1 MNTIFPV
8 NLIFIFDSDSELPLI
23 FNKIQNFSKIEIQNF
38 KNVLIMYFK
47 PILNWDFFIL
57 NTQKLNS
64 NKFLNHNYDL
74 KNIYNLKNLKI
85 KVKNNLPS
93 LHLFLISKEKWR
105 LKKNKYKII
114 SHQTKDKQIRKYKNV
129 ECNQFSFN
137 SSYYSISK
145 NLCWENPA
153 KKAHFV
159 YYMTALPEK
168 KDLMIYSYSSYLKK
182 YDEERQELPLIGAK
196 IVDSLLI
203 KLSKSINLKLLERQ
217 VRINIFEINDG
228 LSSTD
233 TFKKLKLLRRLKLI
247 RCFRF
252 TQNHPEWMILS
263 ILPVLPPALRPII
276 QLDDTQIAISDLN
289 KLYQKVI
296 FRNNRIQKLNIGHY
310 SNSSEEVQYAQRL
323 LQESVDSLIE
333 NGKGGF
339 IPSSGLNGRPLKSLS
354 DILKGKKGRFRQ
366 NLLGKRV
373 DYSGRSV
380 IVVGPYLKVYECG
393 IPKEMAIE
401 LFQPFIIQRLL
412 FYKKART
419 ILGAKKLIQ
428 QNKSII
434 YDIINEIFR
443 NHPVLLNRAPTLH
456 RLSIQSFKPILVE
469 GRAIVLHPLVCSAF
483 NADFDGD
490 QMAVHIPLSYEAR
503 AEAWRLLWSQNNL
516 LSPATGSPILTPTQ
530 DMVLGWYYLTSM
542 DLKNFY
548 IKLFEDINPKIQFKK
563 IKEIFQIQKVKNFY
577 RFKIFKKNDQIL
589 YFYNQN
595 KILSHTPIWVYWI
608 DHFEIDKKTNPTLEL
623 RFYTSG
629 NLLTF
634 SYQFQFLT
642 NWFGFKI
649 SQFILTTPGRVL
661 VNNLI
666 KEK

>member
-1 MNTIFPV
+1 MNTIFPI
-8 NLIFIFDSDSELPLI
+8 NLIFIFDSNLEFPLI
-23 FNKIQNFSKIEIQNF
+23 FDKIQNFSKIEIKKF
-38 KNVLIMYFK
+38 KNILIRYFK
-47 PILNWDFFIL
+47 PILNWEFFIL
-57 NTQKLNS
+57 NTQKLNF
-64 NKFLNHNYDL
+64 NKVKNQNYNL
-74 KNIYNLKNLKI
+74 KNLKNLKI
-85 KVKNNLPS
+85 KVNNHLSS
-93 LHLFLISKEKWR
+93 LHFFLISKDKWR

-114 SHQTKDKQIRKYKNV
+114 SHQTKDKQIRTRKNV
-129 ECNQFSFN
+129 KCDQLSFN

-153 KKAHFV
+153 KKGHFV

-168 KDLMIYSYSSYLKK
+168 KDLMIYSYSSHLEK
-182 YDEERQELPLIGAK
+182 YDEDKQEELPLIGAK
-196 IVDSLLI
+196 IIDSLLI
-203 KLSKSINLKLLERQ
+203 KLSKSINLQLLERQ
-217 VRINIFEINDG
+217 IRINRFEINDN
-228 LSSTD
+228 LSSND
-233 TFKKLKLLRRLKLI
+233 KFNKIKLLRRLKLI

-252 TQNHPEWMILS
+252 TANNPEWMILS
-263 ILPVLPPALRPII
+263 LLPVLPPALRPII
-276 QLDDTQIAISDLN
+276 QLDENQIAISDLN

-339 IPSSGLNGRPLKSLS
+339 APSSGLNGRPLKSLS

-428 QNKSII
+428 KNKPII
-434 YDIINEIFR
+434 YDIINEIFK
-443 NHPVLLNRAPTLH
+443 NHPIFLNRAPTLH
-456 RLSIQSFKPILVE
+456 RLSIQSFKPVLVE

-503 AEAWRLLWSQNNL
+503 AEAWRLFWSQNNL

-548 IKLFEDINPKIQFKK
+548 IQLFENINPKIQLKK
-563 IKEIFQIQKVKNFY
+563 IKRIFQIQKVKNFY
-577 RFKIFKKNDQIL
+577 RFKTFNKNDQIL
-589 YFYNQN
+589 SFYNQN
-595 KILSHTPIWVYWI
+595 KILSHTPIWIYWI
-608 DHFEIDKKTNPTLEL
+608 DNFEIDKKNNPTLEL

-629 NLLTF
+629 HLLTF
-634 SYQFQFLT
+634 SYQFQFL
-642 NWFGFKI
+642 NDWFGFKI

-661 VNNLI
+661 VNSLI
-666 KEK
+666 EEK

>member
-1 MNTIFPV
+1 MNTIFPI
-8 NLIFIFDSDSELPLI
+8 NLIFIFDSNLESPLI
-23 FNKIQNFSKIEIQNF
+23 FDKIQNFSKIEIKKF
-38 KNVLIMYFK
+38 KNILIRYFK
-47 PILNWDFFIL
+47 PILNWEFFIL
-57 NTQKLNS
+57 NTQKLNF
-64 NKFLNHNYDL
+64 NKV
-74 KNIYNLKNLKI
+74 KNQNYNLKNLYNLKI
-85 KVKNNLPS
+85 KVNNHLSS
-93 LHLFLISKEKWR
+93 LHFFLISKDKWR

-114 SHQTKDKQIRKYKNV
+114 SHQTKDKQIRTRKNV
-129 ECNQFSFN
+129 KCDQLSFN

-153 KKAHFV
+153 KKGHFV

-168 KDLMIYSYSSYLKK
+168 KDLMIYSYSSHLEK
-182 YDEERQELPLIGAK
+182 YDEDKQELPLIGAK
-196 IVDSLLI
+196 IIDSLLI
-203 KLSKSINLKLLERQ
+203 KLSKSINLQLLERQ
-217 VRINIFEINDG
+217 IRINRFEINDN
-228 LSSTD
+228 LSSND
-233 TFKKLKLLRRLKLI
+233 KFNKIKLLRRLKLI

-252 TQNHPEWMILS
+252 TANNPEWMILS
-263 ILPVLPPALRPII
+263 LLPVLPPALRPII
-276 QLDDTQIAISDLN
+276 QLDENQIAISDLN

-339 IPSSGLNGRPLKSLS
+339 APSSGLNGRPLKSLS

-428 QNKSII
+428 KNKPII
-434 YDIINEIFR
+434 YDIINEIFK
-443 NHPVLLNRAPTLH
+443 NHPIFLNRAPTLH
-456 RLSIQSFKPILVE
+456 RLSIQSFKPVLVE

-503 AEAWRLLWSQNNL
+503 AEAWRLFWSQNNL

-548 IKLFEDINPKIQFKK
+548 IQLFENINPKIQLKK
-563 IKEIFQIQKVKNFY
+563 IKRIFQIQKVKNFY
-577 RFKIFKKNDQIL
+577 RFKTFNKNDQIL
-589 YFYNQN
+589 SFYNQN
-595 KILSHTPIWVYWI
+595 KILSHTPIWIYWI
-608 DHFEIDKKTNPTLEL
+608 DNFEIDKKNNPTLEL

-629 NLLTF
+629 HLLTF
-634 SYQFQFLT
+634 SYQFQFL
-642 NWFGFKI
+642 NDWFGFKI
-649 SQFILTTPGRVL
+649 NQFILTIPGRVL
-661 VNNLI
+661 VNSLI
-666 KEK
+666 EEK

>member
-1 MNTIFPV
+1 MNTIFPI
-8 NLIFIFDSDSELPLI
+8 NLIFIFDSNLEFPLI
-23 FNKIQNFSKIEIQNF
+23 FDKIQNFSKIEIKKF
-38 KNVLIMYFK
+38 KNILIRYFK
-47 PILNWDFFIL
+47 PILNWEFFIL
-57 NTQKLNS
+57 NTQKLNF
-64 NKFLNHNYDL
+64 NKV
-74 KNIYNLKNLKI
+74 KNQNYNLKNLKI
-85 KVKNNLPS
+85 KVNNHLSS
-93 LHLFLISKEKWR
+93 LHFFLISKEKWK

-114 SHQTKDKQIRKYKNV
+114 SHQTKNKQIRTRKNIK
-129 ECNQFSFN
+129 CDQFSFN
-137 SSYYSISK
+137 SSYYSISN

-168 KDLMIYSYSSYLKK
+168 KDLMIYSYSSHLEK
-182 YDEERQELPLIGAK
+182 YDEDKQELPLIGAK
-196 IVDSLLI
+196 IIDSLLI
-203 KLSKSINLKLLERQ
+203 KLSKSINLQLLERQ
-217 VRINIFEINDG
+217 IRINRFEINDN
-228 LSSTD
+228 LSSND
-233 TFKKLKLLRRLKLI
+233 KFSKIKLLRRLKLI

-252 TQNHPEWMILS
+252 TANNPEWMILS
-263 ILPVLPPALRPII
+263 LLPVLPPALRPII
-276 QLDDTQIAISDLN
+276 QLDENQIAISDLN

-339 IPSSGLNGRPLKSLS
+339 APSSGLNGRPLKSLS

-428 QNKSII
+428 KNKPII
-434 YDIINEIFR
+434 YDIINEIFK
-443 NHPVLLNRAPTLH
+443 NHPIFLNRAPTLH
-456 RLSIQSFKPILVE
+456 RLNIQSFKPVLVE

-548 IKLFEDINPKIQFKK
+548 IQLFENINPKIQLKK
-563 IKEIFQIQKVKNFY
+563 IKKIFQIQKVKNFY
-577 RFKIFKKNDQIL
+577 RFKTFNKKDQIL
-589 YFYNQN
+589 SFYNQN
-595 KILSHTPIWVYWI
+595 KILSHTPIWIYWI
-608 DHFEIDKKTNPTLEL
+608 DNFEIDKKNNPTLEL
-623 RFYTSG
+623 RFYASG
-629 NLLTF
+629 HLLTF
-634 SYQFQFLT
+634 SYQFQFLSD
-642 NWFGFKI
+642 WFGFKI
-649 SQFILTTPGRVL
+649 NQFILTTPGRVL
-661 VNNLI
+661 VNSLI
-666 KEK
+666 EEK

>member
-1 MNTIFPV
+1 MNTIFPI
-8 NLIFIFDSDSELPLI
+8 NLIFIFDSNLEFPLI
-23 FNKIQNFSKIEIQNF
+23 FDKIQNFSKIEIKKF
-38 KNVLIMYFK
+38 KNILIRYFK
-47 PILNWDFFIL
+47 PILNWEFFIL
-57 NTQKLNS
+57 NTQKLNF
-64 NKFLNHNYDL
+64 NKV
-74 KNIYNLKNLKI
+74 KNQNYNLKNLKI
-85 KVKNNLPS
+85 KVNNHLSS
-93 LHLFLISKEKWR
+93 LHFFLISKEKWK

-114 SHQTKDKQIRKYKNV
+114 SHQTKNKQIRTRKNIK
-129 ECNQFSFN
+129 CDQFSFN
-137 SSYYSISK
+137 SSYYSISN

-168 KDLMIYSYSSYLKK
+168 KDLMIYSYSSHLEK
-182 YDEERQELPLIGAK
+182 YDEDKQELPLIGAK
-196 IVDSLLI
+196 IIDSLLI
-203 KLSKSINLKLLERQ
+203 KLSKSINLQLLERQ
-217 VRINIFEINDG
+217 IRINRFEINDN
-228 LSSTD
+228 LSSND
-233 TFKKLKLLRRLKLI
+233 KFSKIKLLRRLKLI

-252 TQNHPEWMILS
+252 TANNPEWMILS
-263 ILPVLPPALRPII
+263 LLPVLPPALRPII
-276 QLDDTQIAISDLN
+276 QLDENQIAISDLN

-339 IPSSGLNGRPLKSLS
+339 APSSGLNGRPLKSLS

-428 QNKSII
+428 KNKPII
-434 YDIINEIFR
+434 YDIINEIFK
-443 NHPVLLNRAPTLH
+443 NHPIFLNRAPTLH
-456 RLSIQSFKPILVE
+456 RLNIQSFKPVLVE

-548 IKLFEDINPKIQFKK
+548 IQLFENINPKIQLKK
-563 IKEIFQIQKVKNFY
+563 IKKIFQIQKVKNFY
-577 RFKIFKKNDQIL
+577 RFKTFNKNDQIL
-589 YFYNQN
+589 SFYNQN
-595 KILSHTPIWVYWI
+595 KILSHTPIWIYWI
-608 DHFEIDKKTNPTLEL
+608 DNFEIDKKNNPTLEL
-623 RFYTSG
+623 RFYASG
-629 NLLTF
+629 HLLTF
-634 SYQFQFLT
+634 SYQFQFLSD
-642 NWFGFKI
+642 WFGFKI
-649 SQFILTTPGRVL
+649 NQFILTTPGRVL
-661 VNNLI
+661 VNSLI
-666 KEK
+666 EEK

>member
-1 MNTIFPV
+1 MLNTIFPI
-8 NLIFIFDSDSELPLI
+8 NLIFIFDSDLNFPLI
-23 FNKIQNFSKIEIQNF
+23 FDKIQNFSKIEIKKF
-38 KNVLIMYFK
+38 KNILIRYFK
-47 PILNWDFFIL
+47 PILNWEFFIS
-57 NTQKLNS
+57 NTQKLNFKKVK
-64 NKFLNHNYDL
+64 NQNYNL
-74 KNIYNLKNLKI
+74 KNIYNLKI
-85 KVKNNLPS
+85 KVKNNLSS
-93 LHLFLISKEKWR
+93 LHFFLISKENWR

-114 SHQTKDKQIRKYKNV
+114 SHQTKDKQIRKRKNV
-129 ECNQFSFN
+129 KCYQFSFN

-145 NLCWENPA
+145 NLCWENPS

-168 KDLMIYSYSSYLKK
+168 KDLMIYSYSSSLEK
-182 YDEERQELPLIGAK
+182 YDDDRQELPLIGAK
-196 IVDSLLI
+196 IIDSLLI
-203 KLSKSINLKLLERQ
+203 KLSKSINLQLLERQ
-217 VRINIFEINDG
+217 IRINIFEINDG
-228 LSSTD
+228 LSSND
-233 TFKKLKLLRRLKLI
+233 KFSKIKLLRRLKLI

-252 TQNHPEWMILS
+252 TANNPEWMILS
-263 ILPVLPPALRPII
+263 LLPVLPPALRPII
-276 QLDDTQIAISDLN
+276 QLDENQIAISDLN

-296 FRNNRIQKLNIGHY
+296 FRNNRIQKLNIGYY

-339 IPSSGLNGRPLKSLS
+339 APSSGLNGRPLKSLS

-428 QNKSII
+428 KNKPII
-434 YDIINEIFR
+434 YEIINEIFK
-443 NHPVLLNRAPTLH
+443 NHPIFLNRAPTLH
-456 RLSIQSFKPILVE
+456 RLSIQSFKPVLVE

-563 IKEIFQIQKVKNFY
+563 IKSIFQIQKVKNFY
-577 RFKIFKKNDQIL
+577 RFKTFNKNDQIL
-589 YFYNQN
+589 SFYNQN
-595 KILSHTPIWVYWI
+595 KILSHTPIWIYWI
-608 DHFEIDKKTNPTLEL
+608 DNFEIDKKNNPTLEL
-623 RFYTSG
+623 RFYPSG
-629 NLLTF
+629 HLLTF
-634 SYQFQFLT
+634 SYQFQFL
-642 NWFGFKI
+642 NDWFGFKT

-661 VNNLI
+661 LNSLI

>member
-1 MNTIFPV
+1 MNTIFPI
-8 NLIFIFDSDSELPLI
+8 NLIFIFDSNLEFPLI
-23 FNKIQNFSKIEIQNF
+23 FDKIQNFSKIEIKKF
-38 KNVLIMYFK
+38 KNILIRYFK
-47 PILNWDFFIL
+47 PILNWEFFIL
-57 NTQKLNS
+57 NTQKLNF
-64 NKFLNHNYDL
+64 NKVKNQKDNL
-74 KNIYNLKNLKI
+74 KNLYNLKNLKI
-85 KVKNNLPS
+85 KVKNNLSS
-93 LHLFLISKEKWR
+93 LHFFLISKEKWR

-114 SHQTKDKQIRKYKNV
+114 NHQTKDKQKKV
-129 ECNQFSFN
+129 KCDQFSFN

-153 KKAHFV
+153 RKAHFV

-168 KDLMIYSYSSYLKK
+168 KDLMIYSYSSHLEK
-182 YDEERQELPLIGAK
+182 YDEDKQELPLIGAK
-196 IVDSLLI
+196 IIDSLLI
-203 KLSKSINLKLLERQ
+203 RLSKSINLQLLERQ
-217 VRINIFEINDG
+217 IRINRFEMNDS
-228 LSSTD
+228 LSSND
-233 TFKKLKLLRRLKLI
+233 KFNKIKLLRRLKLI

-252 TQNHPEWMILS
+252 TANNPEWMILS
-263 ILPVLPPALRPII
+263 LLPVLPPALRPII
-276 QLDDTQIAISDLN
+276 QLDENQIAISDLN

-339 IPSSGLNGRPLKSLS
+339 APSSGLNGRPLKSLS

-428 QNKSII
+428 KNKPII
-434 YDIINEIFR
+434 YDMINEIFK
-443 NHPVLLNRAPTLH
+443 NHPIFLNRAPTLH
-456 RLSIQSFKPILVE
+456 RLSIQSFKPVLVE

-490 QMAVHIPLSYEAR
+490 QMAVHIPLSYESR
-503 AEAWRLLWSQNNL
+503 AEAWRLLWSQNNV
-516 LSPATGSPILTPTQ
+516 LSPATGSPILAPTQ

-548 IKLFEDINPKIQFKK
+548 IQLFKDINPKIQLKK
-563 IKEIFQIQKVKNFY
+563 IKKIFQIQKVKNFY
-577 RFKIFKKNDQIL
+577 QFKTFNKKDQIL
-589 YFYNQN
+589 SFYNQN
-595 KILSHTPIWVYWI
+595 KILSHTPIWFYWI
-608 DHFEIDKKTNPTLEL
+608 DNFEIDKKNNPTLEL

-629 NLLTF
+629 HLLTF
-634 SYQFQFLT
+634 SYQFQFLN

-661 VNNLI
+661 VNSLI
-666 KEK
+666 EEK

>member
-1 MNTIFPV
+1 MNTIFPI
-8 NLIFIFDSDSELPLI
+8 NLIFIFDSNLEFPLI
-23 FNKIQNFSKIEIQNF
+23 FDKIQNFSKIEIKKF
-38 KNVLIMYFK
+38 KNILIRYFK
-47 PILNWDFFIL
+47 PILNWEFFIL
-57 NTQKLNS
+57 NTQKLNF
-64 NKFLNHNYDL
+64 NKVKNQKDNL
-74 KNIYNLKNLKI
+74 KNLYNLKNLKI
-85 KVKNNLPS
+85 KVKNNLSS
-93 LHLFLISKEKWR
+93 LHFFLISKEKWR

-114 SHQTKDKQIRKYKNV
+114 NHQTKDKQKKV
-129 ECNQFSFN
+129 KCDQFSFN

-153 KKAHFV
+153 RKAHFV

-168 KDLMIYSYSSYLKK
+168 KDLMIYSYSSHLEK
-182 YDEERQELPLIGAK
+182 YDEDKQELPLIGAK
-196 IVDSLLI
+196 IIDSLLI
-203 KLSKSINLKLLERQ
+203 RLSKSINLQLLERQ
-217 VRINIFEINDG
+217 IRINRFEMNDS
-228 LSSTD
+228 LSSND
-233 TFKKLKLLRRLKLI
+233 KFNKIKLLRRLKLI

-252 TQNHPEWMILS
+252 TANNPEWMILS
-263 ILPVLPPALRPII
+263 LLPVLPPALRPII
-276 QLDDTQIAISDLN
+276 QLDENQIAISDLN

-339 IPSSGLNGRPLKSLS
+339 APSSGLNGRPLKSLS

-428 QNKSII
+428 KNKPII
-434 YDIINEIFR
+434 YDMINEIFK
-443 NHPVLLNRAPTLH
+443 NHPIFLNRAPTLH
-456 RLSIQSFKPILVE
+456 RLSIQSFKPVLVE

-490 QMAVHIPLSYEAR
+490 QMAVHIPLSYESR
-503 AEAWRLLWSQNNL
+503 AEAWRLLWSQNNV
-516 LSPATGSPILTPTQ
+516 LSPATGSPILAPTQ

-548 IKLFEDINPKIQFKK
+548 IQLFKDINPKIQLKK
-563 IKEIFQIQKVKNFY
+563 IKKIFQIQKVKNFY
-577 RFKIFKKNDQIL
+577 QFKTFNKKDQIL
-589 YFYNQN
+589 SFYNQN
-595 KILSHTPIWVYWI
+595 KILSHTPIWFYWI
-608 DHFEIDKKTNPTLEL
+608 DNFEIDKKNNPTLEL

-629 NLLTF
+629 HLLTF
-634 SYQFQFLT
+634 SYQFQFLN

-661 VNNLI
+661 VNSLI